1 MKRAWSF
8 EELKKTHLKRIIIE
22 EFTLRAGRFGICL
35 YHIHL
40 LKIYWIDY
48 NIYTYKSLTGGK
60 YKVID
65 VISVGAGT
73 RCGIPR

>member
-1 MKRAWSF
+1 MFIPYSST
-8 EELKKTHLKRIIIE
+8 EDLM
-22 EFTLRAGRFGICL
+22 
-35 YHIHL
+35 
-40 LKIYWIDY
+40 DY

-73 RCGIPR
+73 RYGIPR